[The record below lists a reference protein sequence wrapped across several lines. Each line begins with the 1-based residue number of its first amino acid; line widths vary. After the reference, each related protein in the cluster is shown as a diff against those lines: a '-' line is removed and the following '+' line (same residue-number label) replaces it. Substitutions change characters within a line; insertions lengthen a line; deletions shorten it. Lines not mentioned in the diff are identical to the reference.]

1 MNDKLLRYYE
11 RELQHLREMGG
22 EFARDYP
29 KVAGRLGLESYSC
42 ADPYVERLLE
52 SFSFLAARVQ
62 LKIDAEFPRFTNHLL
77 ELVYPHY
84 LAPMPA
90 TAVVQLRPDM
100 SEGNLAQGFT
110 VPRGTALNSLF
121 GKGDQTTCEFRTAHD
136 VTLWPV
142 ELLDARYFAC
152 SGQVGGVELSRLG
165 SVKAALRLRLRAGA
179 GLAFNELSL
188 DSLPLHLRGAEGL
201 AGRILEQLLS
211 QAAGVLI
218 QPVQDDN
225 RWHELVDKS
234 AIRAQGYDDEQAL
247 LPVGPRSFQG
257 YRLLQEYFTLPQR
270 FHFVEL
276 GSLGA
281 AIKRCQTP
289 EIDVTVLFK
298 TFVPALESAL
308 GAAQFGLYC
317 TPAINLFPKRAD
329 RVHLSDRQA
338 DYHVVPDR
346 TRPMDYEIYQVNGV
360 TGYGSGAQ
368 AEQRFESFYRAND
381 LHSAPGQASGAGAW
395 YQVRRD
401 TRVLS
406 EPQRRQGPRSSYIG
420 SEIFLTL
427 VDVHEAPY
435 RTDLRQL
442 GVDTLCTNR
451 DLVLSMPVGGGKTDF
466 TVESGAP
473 VRSVRC
479 VAGPTAPLA
488 SFAEGETAWRLVSH
502 LSLNYLSLLD
512 QDAVQGMEQGATAL
526 REVLRL
532 YCGTED
538 SPAHKQIEGL
548 RSVTAQSVVRR
559 LPLPGP
565 ITYGRGLQV
574 TVTVDESA
582 FEGGSVFVFG
592 AVLEQFFAKYVAL
605 NSFTE
610 TQITSITRGL
620 IMQWPTRVGR
630 CEIL

>member
-1 MNDKLLRYYE
+1 MNDTLLRYYE

-29 KVAGRLGLESYSC
+29 KVAGRLGLESHAC
-42 ADPYVERLLE
+42 ADPFVERLLE

-84 LAPMPA
+84 LAPTPA
-90 TAVVQLRPDM
+90 MAVVQLQPDI
-100 SEGNLAQGFT
+100 SEGNLARGFN
-110 VPRGTALNSLF
+110 VARGTALNSRL

-142 ELLDARYFAC
+142 ELAQARYFGC
-152 SGQVGGVELSRLG
+152 SGQVGGVDLSRLG
-165 SVKAALRLRLRAGA
+165 PVKAALRLRLRAGA
-179 GLAFNELSL
+179 GLMINELDM
-188 DSLPLHLRGAEGL
+188 DSLMLHLRGPEGFP
-201 AGRILEQLLS
+201 GRILEQMLA
-211 QAAGVLI
+211 QAVGILV

-225 RWHELVDKS
+225 RWHALVDKS
-234 AIRAQGYDDEQAL
+234 SIRAQGFDDDQAL

-257 YRLLQEYFTLPQR
+257 YRLLQEYFALPQR
-270 FHFVEL
+270 FQFVEL
-276 GSLGA
+276 GGLAA
-281 AIKRCQTP
+281 AIKRCETA
-289 EIDVTVLFK
+289 EIDITVLFK
-298 TFVPALESAL
+298 TFAPALENAVS
-308 GAAQFGLYC
+308 AAQFALHC
-317 TPAINLFPKRAD
+317 TPAINLFPKRTD
-329 RVHLSDRQA
+329 RVHLSDQQA

-346 TRPMDYEIYQVNGV
+346 TRPMDYEIYQVSGV
-360 TGYGSGAQ
+360 TGYGSGAEAQ
-368 AEQRFESFYRAND
+368 QRFESFYRAND
-381 LHSAPGQASGAGAW
+381 LHAHAGQGAW

-401 TRVLS
+401 TRVMS
-406 EPQRRQGPRSSYIG
+406 GQQRRQGPRSSYIG

-427 VDVHEAPY
+427 VDVHESPY

-451 DLVLSMPVGGGKTDF
+451 DLVLSMPVGAGKTDF
-466 TVESGAP
+466 AVESGAP
-473 VRSVRC
+473 VESVRC
-479 VAGPTAPLA
+479 VAGPTAPQA
-488 SFAEGETAWRLVSH
+488 SFAQGETAWRLVSH

-512 QDAVQGMEQGATAL
+512 QDAEQGATAL
-526 REVLRL
+526 RELLRL
-532 YCGTED
+532 YCGLED
-538 SPAHKQIEGL
+538 SPAHRQIDGL
-548 RSVTAQSVVRR
+548 RSVTAQSIVRR

-574 TVTVDESA
+574 CVTVDEGA

-592 AVLEQFFAKYVAL
+592 ALLEQFFAKYVAL
-605 NSFTE
+605 NAFTE
-610 TQITSITRGL
+610 TQIKSTTRGL

>member
-1 MNDKLLRYYE
+1 VNDTLLRYYE

-29 KVAGRLGLESYSC
+29 KVAGRLGLESHAC
-42 ADPYVERLLE
+42 ADPFVERLLE

-84 LAPMPA
+84 LAPTPA
-90 TAVVQLRPDM
+90 MAVVQLQPDM
-100 SEGNLAQGFT
+100 SEGNLARGFK
-110 VPRGTALNSLF
+110 VARGTALNSLL

-142 ELLDARYFAC
+142 ELAQARYFGC
-152 SGQVGGVELSRLG
+152 SGQVGGVDLSRLG
-165 SVKAALRLRLRAGA
+165 PVKAALRLRLRAGA
-179 GLAFNELSL
+179 GLMINELDM
-188 DSLPLHLRGAEGL
+188 DSLMLHLRGPEGL
-201 AGRILEQLLS
+201 PGRILEQMLA
-211 QAAGVLI
+211 QAVGILV

-225 RWHELVDKS
+225 RWHALIDKS
-234 AIRAQGYDDEQAL
+234 AIRAQGFDDDQAL

-257 YRLLQEYFTLPQR
+257 YRLLQEYFALPQR
-270 FHFVEL
+270 FQFVEL
-276 GSLGA
+276 GSLAA
-281 AIKRCQTP
+281 AIKRCETA
-289 EIDVTVLFK
+289 EIDITVLFK
-298 TFVPALESAL
+298 TFAPALENAVS
-308 GAAQFGLYC
+308 AAQFALHC
-317 TPAINLFPKRAD
+317 TPAINLFPKRTD
-329 RVHLSDRQA
+329 RVHLSDQQA

-346 TRPMDYEIYQVNGV
+346 TRPMDYEIYQVSGV
-360 TGYGSGAQ
+360 TGYGSGAEAQ
-368 AEQRFESFYRAND
+368 QRFESFYRAND
-381 LHSAPGQASGAGAW
+381 LHAHAGQGEQGGAW

-401 TRVLS
+401 TRVMS
-406 EPQRRQGPRSSYIG
+406 GQQRRQGPRSSYIG

-451 DLVLSMPVGGGKTDF
+451 DLVLSMPVGAGKTDF

-473 VRSVRC
+473 VESVRC
-479 VAGPTAPLA
+479 VAGPTAPQA
-488 SFAEGETAWRLVSH
+488 SFAQGETAWRLVSH

-512 QDAVQGMEQGATAL
+512 QDAEQGATAL
-526 REVLRL
+526 RELLRL
-532 YCGTED
+532 YCGIED
-538 SPAHKQIEGL
+538 SPAHRQIDGL
-548 RSVTAQSVVRR
+548 RSVTAQSIVRR

-574 TVTVDESA
+574 CVTVDEGA

-605 NSFTE
+605 NAFTE
-610 TQITSITRGL
+610 TQIKSTTRGL

>member
-1 MNDKLLRYYE
+1 MNDTLLRYYE

-29 KVAGRLGLESYSC
+29 KVAGRLGLESHAC
-42 ADPYVERLLE
+42 ADPFVERLLE

-84 LAPMPA
+84 LAPTPA
-90 TAVVQLRPDM
+90 MAVVQMQPDM
-100 SEGNLAQGFT
+100 SEGNLARGFN
-110 VPRGTALNSLF
+110 VARGTPLNSLL

-142 ELLDARYFAC
+142 ELSQARYFGC
-152 SGQVGGVELSRLG
+152 SGQVGGVDLSRLG
-165 SVKAALRLRLRAGA
+165 PVKAALRLRLRAGA
-179 GLAFNELSL
+179 GLMINELDM
-188 DSLPLHLRGAEGL
+188 DSLMLHLRGPEGL
-201 AGRILEQLLS
+201 PGRILEQMLA
-211 QAAGVLI
+211 QAVGILV

-225 RWHELVDKS
+225 RWHALVDKS
-234 AIRAQGYDDEQAL
+234 AIRAQGFDDDQAL

-257 YRLLQEYFTLPQR
+257 YRLLQEYFALPQR
-270 FHFVEL
+270 FQFVEL
-276 GSLGA
+276 GGLAA
-281 AIKRCQTP
+281 AIKRCETA
-289 EIDVTVLFK
+289 ELDITVLFK
-298 TFVPALESAL
+298 TFAPALENAVS
-308 GAAQFGLYC
+308 AAQFALHC
-317 TPAINLFPKRAD
+317 TPAINLFPKRTD
-329 RVHLSDRQA
+329 RVHLSDQQA
-338 DYHVVPDR
+338 DYHIVPDR
-346 TRPMDYEIYQVNGV
+346 TRPMDYEIYQVSGV
-360 TGYGSGAQ
+360 TGYGSVAEAQ
-368 AEQRFESFYRAND
+368 QRFESFYRAND
-381 LHSAPGQASGAGAW
+381 LHAHAGQGGAW

-401 TRVLS
+401 TRVMS
-406 EPQRRQGPRSSYIG
+406 GQQRRQGPRSSYIG

-451 DLVLSMPVGGGKTDF
+451 DLVLSMSVGAGKTDF

-473 VRSVRC
+473 VESVRC
-479 VAGPTAPLA
+479 VAGPTAPQA
-488 SFAEGETAWRLVSH
+488 SFAQGETAWRLVSH

-512 QDAVQGMEQGATAL
+512 QDAEQGATAL
-526 REVLRL
+526 RELLRL
-532 YCGTED
+532 YCGIED
-538 SPAHKQIEGL
+538 SPAHRQIDGL
-548 RSVTAQSVVRR
+548 RSVTAQSIVRR

-574 TVTVDESA
+574 CVTVDEGA

-605 NSFTE
+605 NAFTE
-610 TQITSITRGL
+610 TQIKSTTRGL